1 MVSWNKLANTRN
13 IFDNNANLFQEK
25 TGAQAVHP
33 GYGFLSENHE
43 FATKLKENGI
53 VFIGPPNE
61 AIIAM
66 GDKIESKVVA
76 EKAGVNIIPG
86 FNGVVKDLDHALE
99 ISNDIGYPVMIKE
112 SAIYV
117 TISFFN

>member
-1 MVSWNKLANTRN
+1 MLDQPLPHSPTWSWTTSLTPSVSKFILKYCSVTY
-13 IFDNNANLFQEK
+13 LLLEK

-33 GYGFLSENHE
+33 GYGFLSENAD

-86 FNGVVKDLDHALE
+86 FNGVVKE
-99 ISNDIGYPVMIKE
+99 
-112 SAIYV
+112 
-117 TISFFN
+117 

>member
-1 MVSWNKLANTRN
+1 MPSVSCILKILWKYFFT
-13 IFDNNANLFQEK
+13 EK

-33 GYGFLSENHE
+33 GYGFLSENAD

-86 FNGVVKDLDHALE
+86 FNGVVKE
-99 ISNDIGYPVMIKE
+99 WV
-112 SAIYV
+112 
-117 TISFFN
+117 FFGSKLW